1 MRAKQS
7 LVGAACSKKIKIR
20 SGYAKTGMRS
30 GYVPLAPISS
40 LSGPLPVTNVPSAM
54 TISIRQA
61 KPDDAQAVSSILTE
75 AARWL
80 EDSGMAMWRDGELTA
95 SSVDVDVGVGL
106 FHLAEADLEAAG
118 TIKFQLEDNL
128 FWPDI
133 RQEESAF
140 IHRLAVRRKFA
151 GGGISTAML
160 QWAVERARS
169 LERRYLRLD
178 CEASRPRLRAVYEGF
193 GFRHHSDRQ
202 VGPYFVS
209 RYEYALV

>member
-1 MRAKQS
+1 
-7 LVGAACSKKIKIR
+7 
-20 SGYAKTGMRS
+20 
-30 GYVPLAPISS
+30 
-40 LSGPLPVTNVPSAM
+40 M
-54 TISIRQA
+54 TVSIRQA
-61 KPDDAQAVSSILTE
+61 KPDDVQTVSSILTE

-80 EDSGMAMWRDGELTA
+80 EQSGSVMWRDGELTA
-95 SSVDVDVGVGL
+95 SSVAADVAAGL

-118 TIKFQLEDNL
+118 TIKFQLEDKL

-151 GGGISTAML
+151 GGGVSTAML

-178 CEASRPRLRAVYEGF
+178 CEAARPRLRALYERF
-193 GFRHHSDRQ
+193 GFRHHSDCQ

-209 RYEYALV
+209 RYQYELGQSG

>member
-1 MRAKQS
+1 MI
-7 LVGAACSKKIKIR
+7 V
-20 SGYAKTGMRS
+20 
-30 GYVPLAPISS
+30 
-40 LSGPLPVTNVPSAM
+40 
-54 TISIRQA
+54 SIRQA
-61 KPDDAQAVSSILTE
+61 KPDDAHTVSSILTE

-80 EDSGMAMWRDGELTA
+80 EESGIAMWRDGELTA
-95 SSVDVDVGVGL
+95 SSVAADVGAGL

-118 TIKFQLEDNL
+118 TIKFQLEDKL

-151 GGGISTAML
+151 GGAISAAML
-160 QWAVERARS
+160 QWAIERARS
-169 LERRYLRLD
+169 LKRRYLRLY
-178 CEASRPRLRAVYEGF
+178 CEASRPRVRAIYEGF

-209 RYEYALV
+209 RYEYALA